1 MRCAGAI
8 DPCPNCVDYKVLRDS
23 PARNSPKTSA
33 ETPDPI
39 LGSPGA
45 SVFFRKGTDIMGLS
59 RGKAEKLVLWY
70 LRLAPGCH
78 SSPYKARD
86 FWAVLVKLSFEINL
100 ENFGLN
106 PFVRWGPFGVIGI
119 CGMGK
124 RTYICNPCLPV
135 PTDVSIFIWPRCSS
149 PGELISG
156 CRIMIYS
163 IEPRCLE
170 GVEFLQLVGLRFF

>member
-45 SVFFRKGTDIMGLS
+45 SAFFRKGTDIMGLS

-100 ENFGLN
+100 QNFGLN
-106 PFVRWGPFGVIGI
+106 PFARWVKVRIFVIHV
-119 CGMGK
+119 CQ
-124 RTYICNPCLPV
+124 Y
-135 PTDVSIFIWPRCSS
+135 
-149 PGELISG
+149 
-156 CRIMIYS
+156 
-163 IEPRCLE
+163 
-170 GVEFLQLVGLRFF
+170 QLTFRYLYAPDAVLRGS